1 MMVGSNLSPE
11 QQEHIRN
18 NRERA
23 LKIQAER
30 KRSMDVDEQL
40 EREKE
45 EANQSKKQKS
55 TDDYEEW
62 EVGLPEWITKKEAV
76 LRYCLPEGTLAVCEI
91 ACKDNPHNKGWAPM
105 KLYRRAEVRE
115 RAYRRHGGKGGLIK
129 VRTDREQKKLK
140 KDLKGADQIFSS
152 K

>member
-1 MMVGSNLSPE
+1 MSPE
-11 QQEHIRN
+11 QQERIHK

-23 LKIQAER
+23 LKIQADR
-30 KRSMDVDEQL
+30 KRKMEEEY

-45 EANQSKKQKS
+45 IVEPQQRAM
-55 TDDYEEW
+55 DDCEEW

-76 LRYCLPEGTLAVCEI
+76 LRYCLPEGTLAVCNV
-91 ACKDNPHNKGWAPM
+91 ACKDNPHHKGWAPM